1 MYVNLKSEERISVPR
16 FLNLLPQK
24 CSQHIDELAV
34 GRWFGKCSSRNMF
47 QEAPIRLLPAAPDK
61 RSQIPLNRGR
71 RNAKFPGCFPIEPFG
86 NEPDALWVLSD
97 LFHHIGSTGKSMF
110 CEAALFWLPGSAAGA
125 LHPSASAS
133 LRCPVLVCNRQR
145 ALIPSFLN

>member
-97 LFHHIGSTGKSMF
+97 LFHHIGSTGKSRQLSAGSQ
-110 CEAALFWLPGSAAGA
+110 AAQQA
-125 LHPSASAS
+125 LCIHRLLHRFGVL
-133 LRCPVLVCNRQR
+133 LRYV
-145 ALIPSFLN
+145 IDKGH